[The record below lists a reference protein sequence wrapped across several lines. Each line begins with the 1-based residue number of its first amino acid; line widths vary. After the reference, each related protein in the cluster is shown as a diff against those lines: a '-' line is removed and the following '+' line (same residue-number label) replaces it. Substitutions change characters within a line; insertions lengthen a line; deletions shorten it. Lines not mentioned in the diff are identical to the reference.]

1 VNDFGVM
8 QYAASGMD
16 AQRSALDVLAH
27 NVQLVQT
34 ADRTHPVHPLVPQFA
49 VADDDA
55 ADFEQTLSAAFGSS
69 MSGDAGDADDS
80 GGMTGP
86 SLGDAG
92 FADQP
97 TLGSE
102 SGMAAVAALPGAGGG
117 VGADGSDGVS
127 AGPFE
132 LGDDGG
138 ALPGEVRFSGARASK
153 AAVTGIDAVSEMV
166 AVLGAQR
173 AFEADASTFDTGKRL
188 IEKTLAVEQ

>member
-1 VNDFGVM
+1 MNDFGVM

-49 VADDDA
+49 VSDDDA
-55 ADFEQTLSAAFGSS
+55 AEFEQTLSAAFGNSL
-69 MSGDAGDADDS
+69 GGEDDAEAA
-80 GGMTGP
+80 TGP
-86 SLGDAG
+86 SLGASG
-92 FADQP
+92 FGEQP
-97 TLGSE
+97 SLGS
-102 SGMAAVAALPGAGGG
+102 SDSAAVAALPGLGGSD
-117 VGADGSDGVS
+117 DGST
-127 AGPFE
+127 GPFD
-132 LGDDGG
+132 LGDDAG
-138 ALPGEVRFSGARASK
+138 ALPGEVRFAGARASK
-153 AAVTGIDAVSEMV
+153 ASVTGIDAVSEMV